1 MNTRHVALQSFVHVV
16 GLALL
21 ILGSTLLVTHLLPSG
36 PGRSPLAMSAGD
48 AALLVGVGITLLAG
62 IRGNRAVQSVM
73 GAILLVVASQQG
85 LGRGWPPP
93 DGALTAL
100 PLGMAGLAAVIGVQ
114 HRVARRF
121 TGLLGLAIV
130 LTGAVSL
137 CGLWHVALGEWRL
150 SHALPSGTIDLA
162 LLLAGAAILSLAAAP
177 AGRRDILPRRLLAA
191 ATLGA
196 TVCCA
201 GWLGLWLQEHR
212 LTTEKSDAL
221 LQEIGS
227 RLVNTMDHHVSL
239 LRRMADRW
247 NAAGALPDDAL
258 WAAEAG
264 SYLRD
269 FPSIE
274 VVAILSP
281 EGQIHALREKGS
293 VSSAWLAGVLDGE
306 EVQSWLDK
314 LPPQSPRLS
323 PIGRPDDKAHSL
335 IAAPLNAPALQ
346 HWKLLA
352 VLDATTLLRD
362 NLGDMPDGF
371 AIHVQRDGTTLYA
384 GTRAERPEPAH
395 HIGSTDVFVHRN
407 VVWEIA
413 TYREP
418 YRGLPRGLLADAAF
432 LTGLAFVVV
441 LLVSLRLGM
450 LARRDAEH
458 VAVQRDTMTLIAQS
472 DDLGTVLRAICAMAE
487 QREPQ
492 AVCAVHA
499 LSPDGAWLDLVSA
512 PSLDVQSTAALRR
525 LPAPEHS
532 SEAAH
537 AGVGADVLP
546 GLDAGWRAWG
556 KEAITARD
564 GKPFGAVTLYVR
576 GQDAFGLEQRQLLA
590 SVAQFAALAFE
601 RVRNRTQLRASEQ
614 RYRSL
619 FTFNPD
625 AAFSLDLQGRFTTA
639 NPAGQRLLET
649 PETALVGRHFGDYVP
664 AQDMPDVQA
673 LFARTSEG
681 DPQHFAV
688 RGPNRAGEQIEV
700 DVTTVPIAVDNAFV
714 GVFAIVKDMTERR
727 SIERALQERNQFFLL
742 SPEMF
747 STLDADGRLLQVNPA
762 FTRVTGYPSADLV
775 GRPFAEL
782 IHEDDQATVQ
792 AAGRRLRN
800 GTPIYDLDIRG
811 RHRDGHV
818 IWLRFRAAIGSDRA
832 IYLAS
837 REITEEVRVSRDLAR
852 KERSFRQL
860 LDDNRDALLVVSPE
874 GEATYANP
882 AARELLG
889 ASLAGPAATLASMV
903 ERRGTSG
910 GLFEWTLQ
918 SADGTPLEV
927 EVLSAKTDWD
937 GRTMHL
943 LSLRDV
949 RLRKASE
956 KELRLL
962 KRALQA
968 SHNAVMI
975 IDARD
980 PAGPLTYVNAAFE
993 RITGYPASES
1003 LGRGIEFLY
1012 GPLTEQE
1019 AVLDI
1024 RQKLRVHREVH
1035 VVMRNYRKDGSI
1047 FWSDLYVAPVRDSHG
1062 RVTHYI
1068 GIQRDV
1074 SDAKEAEARLA
1085 HTANHDM
1092 LTGLPNRRLLEQRLA
1107 EGVRSPTQI
1116 GVGLALVFFDLDG
1129 FKPIN
1134 DSMGHAVGDMILIE
1148 VAKRMRDHV
1157 RPHDMVARLSGDEF
1171 VMVLFDLTAEHAE
1184 RITQRVITSI
1194 SQPFELEEGWQ
1205 HITTS
1210 AGITFTECPVDDPMS
1225 LVQQADLAM
1234 YKAKDEG
1241 RNNFQWHTED
1251 MSLKVRERVRMR
1263 NDLQTALE
1271 TSGLRLHY
1279 QPKFDRISGQ
1289 VVGIEALAR
1298 WHHPARGEVP
1308 PGEFIPVA
1316 EETGQIIALGAW
1328 ALETACAHNQW
1339 LRDQNLSD
1347 FRVAVNISPMQFH
1360 RRHFVRDLQATLAR
1374 TGLPAEYLELEITEG
1389 VLLGTA
1395 EQAIATLHQLK
1406 SLGVGVSID
1415 DFGTGFSSLSY
1426 LKSLPIDSVKIDRS
1440 FVRDVNDDTNDA
1452 AIAKAIISMAH
1463 NLGLR
1468 VVAEGVE
1475 TAEQMEFLSRNRCDE
1490 FQGFLLARP
1499 MPLEAL
1505 VRFLE
1510 RMGSLN

>member
-16 GLALL
+16 GLVLL
-21 ILGSTLLVTHLLPSG
+21 ILGSTVWVTHLLPG
-36 PGRSPLAMSAGD
+36 GAGRSPSAMALSD
-48 AALLVGVGITLLAG
+48 AALVIGTGIALLAG
-62 IRGNRAVQSVM
+62 IRGYRAIQ
-73 GAILLVVASQQG
+73 GATGAVLVAIALQQW
-85 LGRGWPPP
+85 LAHGWPPP
-93 DGALTAL
+93 LGALTAQ
-100 PLGMAGLAAVIGVQ
+100 PLGLAGLAAVLGVQ
-114 HRVARRF
+114 QTGTRRI
-121 TGLLGLAIV
+121 TALLGLAILV
-130 LTGAVSL
+130 MGALSMAA
-137 CGLWHVALGEWRL
+137 LWHPVLSGWRL
-150 SHALPSGTIDLA
+150 GDALPSATIDLLVMLLGGA
-162 LLLAGAAILSLAAAP
+162 LMALAAAP
-177 AGRRDILPRRLLAA
+177 VGRGDILPRRLLAA
-191 ATLGA
+191 AALGA
-196 TVCCA
+196 GVCSA
-201 GWLGLWLQEHR
+201 GWVGLWLHDHQ
-212 LTTEKSDAL
+212 LTIEKSDAL
-221 LQEIGS
+221 LQDTAS
-227 RLVNTMDHHVSL
+227 RLVSTMDRHVSL

-247 NAAGALPDDAL
+247 NASGELPSDAL
-258 WAAEAG
+258 WEAEAG

-274 VVAILSP
+274 IVAILDP
-281 EGQIHALREKGS
+281 DRQVHAVRLKGS
-293 VSSAWLAGVLDGE
+293 SSAQRLTDMLAGPE
-306 EVQSWLDK
+306 IQHWLDT
-314 LPPQSPRLS
+314 LPRQAPRLS
-323 PIGRPDDKAHSL
+323 PVGQPDDKTHSL

-346 HWKLLA
+346 DWMLLA
-352 VLDATTLLRD
+352 VLDARVLLRD
-362 NLGDMPDGF
+362 HLGEVSDGF
-371 AIHVQRDGTTLYA
+371 AVHVRREGTTLFA
-384 GTRAERPEPAH
+384 GDRGAQALPAH
-395 HIGSTDVFVHRN
+395 VIGTTDVFVHRN
-407 VVWEIA
+407 VVWELA

-418 YRGLPRGLLADAAF
+418 YQGLPRGLLADATL
-432 LTGLAFVVV
+432 LTGLAFLVV
-441 LLVSLRLGM
+441 LLVSLRLGA
-450 LARRDAEH
+450 LARRDAGH
-458 VAVQRDTMTLIAQS
+458 VAVQRDTMALIAQS

-487 QREPQ
+487 QREPD
-492 AVCAVHA
+492 AVCAFHA
-499 LSPDGAWLDLVSA
+499 LSADGAWLELASA
-512 PSLDVQSTAALRR
+512 PSLDVQATAALRR
-525 LPAPEHS
+525 LPTP
-532 SEAAH
+532 AAGEPRGE
-537 AGVGADVLP
+537 GVGAAVLP

-556 KEAITARD
+556 EEAIAARD
-564 GKPFGAVTLYVR
+564 GTVFGAVTLYV
-576 GQDAFGLEQRQLLA
+576 QNQEPFGLEQRQLLK

-601 RVRNRTQLRASEQ
+601 RVRYRVQLRASEQ

-625 AAFSLDLQGRFTTA
+625 AVFSLDLQGRFTTA
-639 NPAGQRLLET
+639 NPAGQRLLQT
-649 PETALVGRHFGDYVP
+649 PETALVGRHFRDYVP
-664 AQDMPDVQA
+664 PADMPHLQT
-673 LFARTSEG
+673 LFGQTTEG
-681 DPQHFAV
+681 EPQHFTV

-714 GVFAIVKDMTERR
+714 GVFCIVKDMTERR
-727 SIERALQERNQFFLL
+727 LIERALQERNQFFLL

-762 FTRVTGYPSADLV
+762 FTRVTGYPAADLV
-775 GRPFAEL
+775 GRRFIEL
-782 IHEDDQATVQ
+782 IHEDDRASVHT
-792 AAGRRLRN
+792 AGRRLRN

-818 IWLRFRAAIGSDRA
+818 IWLRFRAALGSDKA
-832 IYLAS
+832 VYLAS

-889 ASLAGPAATLASMV
+889 ASLAGPAATLAGMV
-903 ERRGTSG
+903 ERRGISG

-918 SADGTPLEV
+918 GADGMPVEV

-1047 FWSDLYVAPVRDSHG
+1047 FWADLYVAPVRDSHG

-1074 SDAKEAEARLA
+1074 SDAKETEARLA
-1085 HTANHDM
+1085 HTANHDT

-1107 EGVRSPTQI
+1107 EGARSPTQI
-1116 GVGLALVFFDLDG
+1116 GVGMALVFFDLDG

-1134 DSMGHAVGDMILIE
+1134 DSMGHAVGDLILIE
-1148 VAKRMRDHV
+1148 VAKRMRHHV
-1157 RPHDMVARLSGDEF
+1157 RPHDIVARLSGDEF

-1205 HITTS
+1205 HITAS
-1210 AGITFTECPVDDPMS
+1210 AGVTFTQTPVEDPMS

-1234 YKAKDEG
+1234 YKAKHEG

-1251 MSLKVRERVRMR
+1251 MSHGVRERVRMR

-1298 WHHPARGEVP
+1298 WHHPVRGEVP

-1339 LRDQNLSD
+1339 LRDQKLSD

-1374 TGLPAEYLELEITEG
+1374 TGLPAEFLELEITEG
-1389 VLLGTA
+1389 VLLDTA

-1440 FVRDVNDDTNDA
+1440 FVRDVNDDSNDA

-1475 TAEQMEFLSRNRCDE
+1475 TTEQMEFLGRNRCDE